1 MSNEEMDMAKPN
13 WQVMTVLPNGTEIS
27 TVELP
32 QYSYFNSASSPY
44 ETCVFEK
51 NGPSNVVG
59 QYETK
64 EEAIKAHVF
73 LVGHELMHEI
83 LENKG

>member
-1 MSNEEMDMAKPN
+1 MRHPA
-13 WQVMTVLPNGTEIS
+13 
-27 TVELP
+27 
-32 QYSYFNSASSPY
+32 SYPF

-59 QYETK
+59 HYETK

>member
-1 MSNEEMDMAKPN
+1 MSKPQ

-32 QYSYFNSASSPY
+32 SYCMHPHSYPF
-44 ETCVFEK
+44 ETCVFPK
-51 NGPSNVVG
+51 VGPSNVVG
-59 QYETK
+59 NYNSK

-73 LVGHELMHEI
+73 LVQHELYHE
-83 LENKG
+83 LLST

>member
-1 MSNEEMDMAKPN
+1 MAKPN
-13 WQVMTVLPNGTEIS
+13 WQVLTVLPNGTEIS

-32 QYSYFNSASSPY
+32 KYNAYFNSATYPF

-64 EEAIKAHVF
+64 EEAIKAHIF
-73 LVGHELMHEI
+73 LVGHELTHE
-83 LENKG
+83 LLGSANG

>member
-1 MSNEEMDMAKPN
+1 MAKPN

-32 QYSYFNSASSPY
+32 QYDYIRHPASYPF
-44 ETCVFEK
+44 ETCIFEK

-59 QYETK
+59 QYDSK

-73 LVGHELMHEI
+73 LVSHELMHEI

>member
-1 MSNEEMDMAKPN
+1 MAKPQ
-13 WQVMTVLPNGTEIS
+13 WQVITVLPNGTEIS
-27 TVELP
+27 TVQLP
-32 QYSYFNSASSPY
+32 SHCLHEWSRTF

-59 QYETK
+59 RFYFK

-73 LVGHELMHEI
+73 LVQHELMHELI
-83 LENKG
+83 SA